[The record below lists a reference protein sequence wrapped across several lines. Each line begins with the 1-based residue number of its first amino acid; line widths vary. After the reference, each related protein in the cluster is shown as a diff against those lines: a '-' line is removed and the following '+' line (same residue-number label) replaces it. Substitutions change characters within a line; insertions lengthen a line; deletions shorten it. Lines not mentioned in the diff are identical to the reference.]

1 MSLVPQFIMEPLI
14 HPQEKKCWFC
24 FLPRFSLQLQYH
36 FSLSHLFVIVYFV
49 QCPAVLSRLVIQS
62 FLIHIISYLV
72 HNYSWHS
79 MQLHIKWYYL
89 QNWTSCPLTA
99 IRRSPAWRK
108 GILINQRKKKKIIER
123 ENYKISGFMTPPVNL
138 QLRTMNQLSPETK
151 LHLFWSTWNIQIND
165 TPFFL
170 LPSTIFQSYQC
181 NVTLKSTLFVIA
193 KEYKYNSVTK
203 R

>member
-1 MSLVPQFIMEPLI
+1 MSLVLQFIMEPLI

-62 FLIHIISYLV
+62 ILIHIISYLV
-72 HNYSWHS
+72 HNYSCHS
-79 MQLHIKWYYL
+79 MQLHIKWHYL

-108 GILINQRKKKKIIER
+108 EILFNQRKKKKNNRTRKLQNI
-123 ENYKISGFMTPPVNL
+123 GLMTPPVNL

-151 LHLFWSTWNIQIND
+151 LHLFWSTWNIQIDD
-165 TPFFL
+165 TLFFL
-170 LPSTIFQSYQC
+170 LPSTIFQSYQ
-181 NVTLKSTLFVIA
+181 
-193 KEYKYNSVTK
+193 
-203 R
+203 